1 MNIHCGRQAQKNG
14 DDRKKRVGNASKM
27 TASKMTISTT
37 TRQEDKDQR
46 EIKMSLEISKSL
58 ITPTFKTATFK
69 TMVMIQ
75 RN

>member
-1 MNIHCGRQAQKNG
+1 
-14 DDRKKRVGNASKM
+14 
-27 TASKMTISTT
+27 MTISTT

>member
-14 DDRKKRVGNASKM
+14 DDRKKRVGN
-27 TASKMTISTT
+27 ASKMTISTT